1 MVEFEKDTFYR
12 RSSSLFDMAMKV
24 EVDEFLQLVKNITQ
38 VQDDES
44 GHVGS
49 LEINGKLASTPPVGE
64 AIVVGDIHGD
74 LQSLKY
80 IVKHSGFVDKAEKGE
95 NVFMVFLGDYGDRGP
110 YSPEVYYLVLK
121 IKQLFPEHIV
131 LMRGNHEGPNDLL
144 AYPHDLPTHLHRKFG
159 EASSDVYR
167 EIRKFFSCLY
177 NAVLIKERYIMLH
190 GGVPSQ
196 ASTIEDLAYAHIKHP
211 REPHLEEIL
220 WSDPHE
226 GTKGT
231 YASPRGAGRLFGEDV
246 TDRLLEMLN
255 VKVLIRGHEPSEEG
269 FKINHSGKVLT
280 LFSRRGP
287 PYHNT
292 HGAYLKLNLAK
303 EIEDARHLI
312 ECIHKF

>member
-1 MVEFEKDTFYR
+1 MVEFEKDTIR
-12 RSSSLFDMAMKV
+12 DGSSSLFDMAMKV

-44 GHVGS
+44 GRVGS
-49 LEINGKLASTPPVGE
+49 LEVDGKLASTPPVGE

-80 IVKHSGFVDKAEKGE
+80 ILKHSGFVEKTEKGE
-95 NVFMVFLGDYGDRGP
+95 NVFIVFLGDYGDRGP
-110 YSPEVYYLVLK
+110 YSPEVYYVVLK
-121 IKQLFPEHIV
+121 IKQLFPEHVV
-131 LMRGNHEGPNDLL
+131 LMRGNHEGPNDLI

-159 EASSDVYR
+159 EASSDAYG
-167 EIRKFFSCLY
+167 EIRKFFNCLY
-177 NAVLIKERYIMLH
+177 NAVLVKDRYIMLH

-196 ASTIEDLAYAHIKHP
+196 ASTVEDLAYAHIKHP
-211 REPHLEEIL
+211 RESHLEEIL
-220 WSDPHE
+220 WSDPHD
-226 GTKGT
+226 GIKGT

-246 TDRLLEMLN
+246 TDRLLEMLQ
-255 VKVLIRGHEPSEEG
+255 VKVLIRGHEPSDEG
-269 FKINHSGKVLT
+269 FKTNHSGKVLT

-292 HGAYLKLNLAK
+292 YGAYLKLNLAK
-303 EIEDARHLI
+303 EVEGARQLI

>member
-1 MVEFEKDTFYR
+1 MVEFEKDTLCDD
-12 RSSSLFDMAMKV
+12 SSSLFDMTMKV
-24 EVDEFLQLVKNITQ
+24 EVDEFLQLVRNITQ
-38 VQDDES
+38 MQDDES
-44 GHVGS
+44 GGVGS
-49 LEINGKLASTPPVGE
+49 LEINGKLASIPPVGE

-80 IVKHSGFVDKAEKGE
+80 VVKHSRFVEKTEKGE

-110 YSPEVYYLVLK
+110 YSPEVYYVVLK
-121 IKQLFPEHIV
+121 IKQLFPEHVV

-167 EIRKFFSCLY
+167 EIRKFFSSLY
-177 NAVLIKERYIMLH
+177 NAVFVKDRYIMLH

-211 REPHLEEIL
+211 HEHHLEEIL

-226 GTKGT
+226 GIKGT
-231 YASPRGAGRLFGEDV
+231 YASPRGAGRLFSEDV
-246 TDRLLEMLN
+246 TNRLLEMLH
-255 VKVLIRGHEPSEEG
+255 VKVLIRGHEPTDEG
-269 FKINHSGKVLT
+269 FKINHSGKILT

-287 PYHNT
+287 PYNNT
-292 HGAYLKLNLAK
+292 HGAYLKLNLTK
-303 EIEDARHLI
+303 EVEGARQLI